1 MSDEQRTVV
10 VQKDRGSEI
19 GAFVLGAVVGAGL
32 ALLFAPGSGED
43 TQQRLREQA
52 RKLKDLTEDRVR
64 VIRDDLGAR
73 VESAKGAVEQGRQLA
88 SGARNELE
96 EKLQRSKAAY
106 RAGIEAAR
114 QAASRVAGDGAS
126 GASEDPAPPASVA
139 APAPVPAP
147 VPEAPAEASPAP
159 APVRETP

>member
-114 QAASRVAGDGAS
+114 QAASRVSGDGAS

-147 VPEAPAEASPAP
+147 VPEAPAEASAAP

>member
-96 EKLQRSKAAY
+96 DKLQRSKAAY

-114 QAASRVAGDGAS
+114 QASRASSDGAA
-126 GASEDPAPPASVA
+126 GAAHEPASPASVA

-147 VPEAPAEASPAP
+147 VPEAPAEASTAP

>member
-96 EKLQRSKAAY
+96 DKLQRSKAAY

-114 QAASRVAGDGAS
+114 QASRASGDGAS
-126 GASEDPAPPASVA
+126 GAAHEPASPASVA

-147 VPEAPAEASPAP
+147 VPEAPAEASTAP

>member
-114 QAASRVAGDGAS
+114 QAASRVAGDSAS

-147 VPEAPAEASPAP
+147 VPEAPAEASAAP

>member
-96 EKLQRSKAAY
+96 DKLQRSKAAY

-114 QAASRVAGDGAS
+114 QASRTSGDGAA
-126 GASEDPAPPASVA
+126 GAAHEPASPASVA

-147 VPEAPAEASPAP
+147 VPEAPAEASTAP

>member
-1 MSDEQRTVV
+1 MSSGDEQRTVV

-19 GAFVLGAVVGAGL
+19 GAFVLGALVGAGL

-64 VIRDDLGAR
+64 GIRDDLGAR
-73 VESAKGAVEQGRQLA
+73 VESAKGAVKQGRQLA

-114 QAASRVAGDGAS
+114 QASRGAEDGAA
-126 GASEDPAPPASVA
+126 GRTEDPASPALVA

-147 VPEAPAEASPAP
+147 VPEAPAAPSPA
-159 APVRETP
+159 RGTP